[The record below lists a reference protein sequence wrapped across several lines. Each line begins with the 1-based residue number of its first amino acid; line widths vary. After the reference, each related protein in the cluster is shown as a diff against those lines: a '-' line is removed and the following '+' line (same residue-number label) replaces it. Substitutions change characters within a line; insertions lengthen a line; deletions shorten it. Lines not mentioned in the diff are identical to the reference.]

1 MSILVRV
8 YGSDVF
14 YSELDSISKLKRLS
28 DFLRN
33 PREYL
38 LYSQVNTIKNLF
50 LIDSRVRQPLMNGFE
65 FNTFMDT
72 TFGLLL
78 IKKSSKS
85 ESNQVRNFKIDN
97 FYRYFIFLFI
107 VFALF
112 NKYKSFWFF
121 KY

>member
-1 MSILVRV
+1 MSVLVRV

-14 YSELDSISKLKRLS
+14 YSELDNIYKLKRLS

-38 LYSQVNTIKNLF
+38 LYSQVDTIKNLF

-72 TFGLLL
+72 SLSLLL
-78 IKKSSKS
+78 KKQSSKTDS
-85 ESNQVRNFKIDN
+85 DELRKFKINN
-97 FYRYFIFLFI
+97 FYRYFQI
-107 VFALF
+107 
-112 NKYKSFWFF
+112 
-121 KY
+121 

>member
-14 YSELDSISKLKRLS
+14 YSELDTIYKLKRLS

-33 PREYL
+33 PREHL
-38 LYSQVNTIKNLF
+38 LYSQVNTIKNMF

-78 IKKSSKS
+78 IKQSSKS
-85 ESNQVRNFKIDN
+85 DSNDLRNFKIDN
-97 FYRYFIFLFI
+97 FYR
-107 VFALF
+107 
-112 NKYKSFWFF
+112 
-121 KY
+121 